1 MFTLHTNL
9 STHRFPDVVS
19 CNIPPYRQNGEWEG
33 YFPND
38 VESAEEIVC
47 ATIDFNKVHS
57 KFVSYETESSPSSR
71 PECKKR
77 LETLNYSFVKMYGDA
92 LFRGPKVGPAD
103 NGWCRCDC
111 SSV

>member
-1 MFTLHTNL
+1 M
-9 STHRFPDVVS
+9 
-19 CNIPPYRQNGEWEG
+19 
-33 YFPND
+33 D

-111 SSV
+111 SIVKI